1 MHAAF
6 AEGAMKPKADA
17 AVQVARA
24 GGRALI
30 GPLERLD
37 DPLGRSVGTEIRPD
51 VPDGIVYV

>member
-1 MHAAF
+1 
-6 AEGAMKPKADA
+6 MKPKADA

-51 VPDGIVYV
+51 VPDGIVCV